1 MIGKITRKPLRE
13 VWKHEAHD
21 FTTWLENNIDVL
33 NDILD
38 INLSGAEREKSA
50 GKFSVDLMAEDE
62 NGNPVIIEN
71 QLEKSNH
78 DHLGKLITYLT
89 VIGAKVAIWIVA
101 DPRPEHVSAISWLN
115 ESSSASFYLLKV
127 EAIKIGDSDSAPLL
141 TLIVG
146 PSEEVRGAGVTKK
159 EFAERHFIRHLY
171 WTQLLEYAKMKTKL
185 HANIKPSHYNW
196 VGTGAGRHGLGFNY
210 SVTQHESTA
219 ELYIDKGKDSGEQ
232 SKEIFD
238 KLHNFKDKIEAVF
251 GEPLEWQRLDERRG
265 CRIKKLITTGG
276 YRDDEKKWPEIHEA
290 MVDAMI
296 RLEKALKQH
305 INKLTP

>member
-1 MIGKITRKPLRE
+1 MIGKITRKPLRD
-13 VWKHEAHD
+13 VWKHETY
-21 FTTWLENNIDVL
+21 FTTWLEENIDVL

-50 GKFSVDLMAEDE
+50 GKFSVDIVAEDE

-127 EAIKIGDSDSAPLL
+127 EAIKIGDSEPAPLL

-146 PSEEVRGAGVTKK
+146 PSEEVRDAGVVKK
-159 EFAERHFIRHLY
+159 DFTERHFIRHQY
-171 WTQLLEYAKMKTKL
+171 WTQLLEYAKTKTKL

-196 VGTGAGRHGLGFNY
+196 VGTGAGSQGLGFNY
-210 SVTQHESTA
+210 TVTQHESVV
-219 ELYIDKGKDSGEQ
+219 ELYIDKGKDSTEQ
-232 SKEIFD
+232 NKDIFNKLYDSREEIE
-238 KLHNFKDKIEAVF
+238 KAF
-251 GEPLEWQRLDERRG
+251 GESLEWQRLDERQA
-265 CRIKKLITTGG
+265 CRIKKFITLGG
-276 YRDDEKKWPEIHEA
+276 YRDTEDKWPKIHED

-296 RLEKALKQH
+296 RLEKALKPH
-305 INKLTP
+305 INKLSM

>member
-1 MIGKITRKPLRE
+1 MIGKITRLQLRD
-13 VWKHEAHD
+13 VWKHEAFD
-21 FTTWLENNIDVL
+21 FTTWLEKNFDVL

-127 EAIKIGDSDSAPLL
+127 EAIKIGDSEPAPLL

-146 PSEEVRGAGVTKK
+146 PSEEVRGAGDTKK
-159 EFAERHFIRHLY
+159 EFAERHFIRHRF
-171 WTQLLEYAKMKTKL
+171 WIQLLEHVKTKTSL
-185 HANIKPSHYNW
+185 HANLKPSHYNW
-196 VGTGAGRHGLGFNY
+196 VGTGAGYQGLGYDY
-210 SVTQHESTA
+210 SVTQHESA
-219 ELYIDKGKDSGEQ
+219 VELYIDKGKEAGKLNKD
-232 SKEIFD
+232 IFD
-238 KLHNFKDKIEAVF
+238 KLYDSKDKIEAVF
-251 GEPLEWQRLDERRG
+251 GDPLEWQRLDDRRA
-265 CRIKKLITTGG
+265 CRIKKSITIGG
-276 YRDDEKKWPEIHEA
+276 YRDDEKKWPKIHEA

-296 RLEKALKQH
+296 SLEKALKPH
-305 INKLTP
+305 IKRLSI